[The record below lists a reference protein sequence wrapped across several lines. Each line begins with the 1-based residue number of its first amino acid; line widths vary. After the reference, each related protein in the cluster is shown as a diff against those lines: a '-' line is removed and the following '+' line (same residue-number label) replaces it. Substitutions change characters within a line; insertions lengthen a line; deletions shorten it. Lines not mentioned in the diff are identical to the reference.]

1 MFALAVTFEIDPAQL
16 DAFKVA
22 MLENANTSLKD
33 EPGCRQ
39 FDVCM
44 DTARPT
50 EVFLYEVYDDE
61 AAFKAHTASAH
72 YAAFQSA
79 IDGMVTGKDVRFFN
93 EVHQ

>member
-16 DAFKVA
+16 SAFKVA
-22 MLENANTSLKD
+22 MLQNAKTSLA
-33 EPGCRQ
+33 EESGCQQ

-44 DTARPT
+44 DAERPA

-61 AAFKAHTASAH
+61 AAFKAHTASSH
-72 YAAFQSA
+72 YAEFQST